1 MGAST
6 SVRKRGVPSAG
17 GCYPLQWH
25 LLCGEGF
32 ALPAGIYSCDPE
44 TGEFCARARP
54 TSTAILPPERAR
66 VVIAALPRRTAARIV
81 TGTLSGK
88 THVIL
93 IPIAKIGMR
102 IHGLSP
108 QLVVKGLGLVSR
120 VLPSGSTEANAG
132 EPQEGR
138 DVKNPKTS
146 LPLKVLTFLGDRA
159 SKKNQE
165 HPSR

>member
-1 MGAST
+1 
-6 SVRKRGVPSAG
+6 
-17 GCYPLQWH
+17 
-25 LLCGEGF
+25 
-32 ALPAGIYSCDPE
+32 
-44 TGEFCARARP
+44 
-54 TSTAILPPERAR
+54 
-66 VVIAALPRRTAARIV
+66 
-81 TGTLSGK
+81 
-88 THVIL
+88 
-93 IPIAKIGMR
+93 MR